1 MRTIILFAL
10 LAFPFLVSAQA
21 NTDIWL
27 LRIDVVGDKINLTQP
42 ENITARKGYDNQP
55 AFSPDGKK
63 IYFSSM
69 PEGTTT
75 TDIFSYDIAEKK
87 IASFTFSKTSEF
99 SPAFVP
105 GNHGIS
111 VVMVEEDS
119 TQRIWEFDLTGK
131 RVRNIFPKNDSV
143 GYYAWLNPNS
153 VIAFIL
159 GNGKDQSHRLSL
171 IQRNGREKNIDD
183 SIGRGMKVFNK
194 GAFYIKMVNTEAF
207 IYYTDLTNTQQ
218 LIKAP
223 NKSMDM
229 TLFRNKILMAS
240 DGIIYAATIEMTN
253 NKVSGLSEF
262 TPVADLSGYGLKNMG
277 RLAVSPNG
285 KLLAVV
291 NTD

>member
-1 MRTIILFAL
+1 MRTLIISAL
-10 LAFPFLVSAQA
+10 LALPFLASAQA

-55 AFSPDGKK
+55 GFSPDGKK

-75 TDIFSYDIAEKK
+75 TDIYSYDLSKK
-87 IASFTFSKTSEF
+87 IIEQFTLSKTSEF
-99 SPAFVP
+99 SPTFVP

-131 RVRNIFPKNDSV
+131 RTRNIFPKNDSV
-143 GYYAWLNPNS
+143 GYYAWVNPNS

-159 GNGKDQSHRLSL
+159 GNGKNQPHRLSL
-171 IQRNGREKNIDD
+171 IQRDGKEKMIDD

-194 GAFYIKMVNTEAF
+194 GAFYIKMVNTEGF
-207 IYYTDLTNTQQ
+207 IYYTDLTKTKQ
-218 LIKAP
+218 LIMAP
-223 NKSMDM
+223 GKSLDM
-229 TLFRNKILMAS
+229 VIFKNKILMAS
-240 DGIIYAATIEMTN
+240 DGIVYAATIEMTN
-253 NKVSGLSEF
+253 NKVTGLSAF
-262 TPVADLSGYGLKNMG
+262 SPIADLSGYGMKNMG

-285 KLLAVV
+285 KFLAVV

>member
-1 MRTIILFAL
+1 MRTLILFAL
-10 LAFPFLVSAQA
+10 LAFPLSGIAQA

-55 AFSPDGKK
+55 HFSPDGKK

-75 TDIFSYDIAEKK
+75 TDIYSYDIAQKK
-87 IASFTFSKTSEF
+87 IEQFTLSKTSEF
-99 SPAFVP
+99 SPGFVP

-159 GNGKDQSHRLSL
+159 GNGKDQPHRLSL
-171 IQRNGREKNIDD
+171 IQRDGKEKKIDD

-207 IYYTDLTNTQQ
+207 IYYTDLTHTKQ
-218 LIKAP
+218 LIRAP

-229 TLFRNKILMAS
+229 SIFRNKILMAS
-240 DGIIYAATIEMTN
+240 DGMIYAATIEMTN
-253 NKVSGLSEF
+253 NKVSGLSDF
-262 TPVADLSGYGLKNMG
+262 TPIADLSGYELKNMG

>member
-1 MRTIILFAL
+1 
-10 LAFPFLVSAQA
+10 
-21 NTDIWL
+21 
-27 LRIDVVGDKINLTQP
+27 
-42 ENITARKGYDNQP
+42 
-55 AFSPDGKK
+55 
-63 IYFSSM
+63 
-69 PEGTTT
+69 
-75 TDIFSYDIAEKK
+75 
-87 IASFTFSKTSEF
+87 
-99 SPAFVP
+99 
-105 GNHGIS
+105 
-111 VVMVEEDS
+111 
-119 TQRIWEFDLTGK
+119 
-131 RVRNIFPKNDSV
+131 
-143 GYYAWLNPNS
+143 
-153 VIAFIL
+153 
-159 GNGKDQSHRLSL
+159 
-171 IQRNGREKNIDD
+171 
-183 SIGRGMKVFNK
+183 MKVFNK

-262 TPVADLSGYGLKNMG
+262 TPVADLSGYGMKNMG